1 MAGFVP
7 TRGFAAQGIA
17 CSRLRASPAFAG
29 LVLSSRSSER
39 PTVAG
44 AAGIEP
50 ATPGFVPTRGFAA
63 QGIACSRL
71 RASPAFAGLVLSSRS
86 SERPTVAG
94 AAGIEPATPGF
105 VPTRGFAAPGVACSR
120 PPALPAFAGPGLPT
134 RGFAAQGIACSR
146 LRASPAFAGLVL
158 SSRSSERP
166 VLCQLSYAPTR
177 QPYGTD
183 MECLYNAIMADIEAF
198 LTDHGIPFQRFDH
211 PAVFTCEQA
220 ERIAP
225 PMPGTHTKNLFL
237 RDRKGARHLLVVVGY
252 EKNVDLKAL
261 TALIGVDKLSFASP
275 ERLKTYLGVEP
286 GAVSLLGLVN

>member
-105 VPTRGFAAPGVACSR
+105 V
-120 PPALPAFAGPGLPT
+120 PT

>member
-1 MAGFVP
+1 MAGFV
-7 TRGFAAQGIA
+7 
-17 CSRLRASPAFAG
+17 
-29 LVLSSRSSER
+29 
-39 PTVAG
+39 
-44 AAGIEP
+44 
-50 ATPGFVPTRGFAA
+50 
-63 QGIACSRL
+63 
-71 RASPAFAGLVLSSRS
+71 
-86 SERPTVAG
+86 
-94 AAGIEPATPGF
+94 
-105 VPTRGFAAPGVACSR
+105 
-120 PPALPAFAGPGLPT
+120 PT

-225 PMPGTHTKNLFL
+225 PIPGTAEDLPRRRAGCRITPRSRQRCRSCGRSDFRRSGVACGCGSLPPPCEHGDAGHSSL
-237 RDRKGARHLLVVVGY
+237 RHRGGSAGDRSPLPCTGCTVA
-252 EKNVDLKAL
+252 EWLK
-261 TALIGVDKLSFASP
+261 KPKF
-275 ERLKTYLGVEP
+275 
-286 GAVSLLGLVN
+286 

>member
-1 MAGFVP
+1 MAGFV
-7 TRGFAAQGIA
+7 
-17 CSRLRASPAFAG
+17 
-29 LVLSSRSSER
+29 
-39 PTVAG
+39 
-44 AAGIEP
+44 
-50 ATPGFVPTRGFAA
+50 
-63 QGIACSRL
+63 
-71 RASPAFAGLVLSSRS
+71 
-86 SERPTVAG
+86 
-94 AAGIEPATPGF
+94 
-105 VPTRGFAAPGVACSR
+105 
-120 PPALPAFAGPGLPT
+120 PT

-286 GAVSLLGLVN
+286 GAVSLLGLVNDAGHAVEVIFDEAVWRADAVLCHPLVNTATLVIPHGGIEEFLRVTDHHFRVLDVPSRSG